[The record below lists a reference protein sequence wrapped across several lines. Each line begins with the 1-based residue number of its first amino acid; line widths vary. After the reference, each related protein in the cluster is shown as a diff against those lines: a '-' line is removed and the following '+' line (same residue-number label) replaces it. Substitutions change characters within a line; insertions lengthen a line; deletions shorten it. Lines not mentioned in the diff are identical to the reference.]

1 MLSIDLFLSAATK
14 SVENGSYCEIVGCY
28 CLLLC
33 ASSDCSGRLVVDCP
47 ASLLQRYVYMLF
59 MHGTAVCVNGA
70 MRAVGA
76 NITQDP
82 LSGDTVV
89 SARVQLCLLDQW
101 ADICFTDVT
110 ITDSAGI
117 QRGW

>member
-1 MLSIDLFLSAATK
+1 MLVDLFLSAATK

-89 SARVQLCLLDQW
+89 SARVQLCLL
-101 ADICFTDVT
+101 TNGPT
-110 ITDSAGI
+110 SASLTLT
-117 QRGW
+117 RRWH